1 MIYLASISLLSY
13 LLMLITIVILA
24 SVGYDIREI
33 DSQSIFWV
41 YVQCLLML
49 YALRKLKGYMQ

>member
-33 DSQSIFWV
+33 DSQSIFWI
-41 YVQCLLML
+41 YIQCLLAG
-49 YALRKLKGYMQ
+49 YTLRKLKGYMQ